1 MLPHAMS
8 SLASLNEGIMEEK
21 KDIPTQQQKADV
33 KVEDATTRLSSDEL
47 SKIAG
52 GVLRRGGD
60 DDLDDLEV
68 ER

>member
-1 MLPHAMS
+1 MA
-8 SLASLNEGIMEEK
+8 
-21 KDIPTQQQKADV
+21 
-33 KVEDATTRLSSDEL
+33 DATDDKKVPAQAVATREGQPAPTPTEVDDEQL
-47 SKIAG
+47 AAVVG

>member
-1 MLPHAMS
+1 MPS
-8 SLASLNEGIMEEK
+8 TPDEK
-21 KDIPTQQQKADV
+21 KLPAQDARKAVAQPAPEPSEVD
-33 KVEDATTRLSSDEL
+33 DEQL
-47 SKIAG
+47 AAVVG

>member
-1 MLPHAMS
+1 MADTTDEKKVPAQVAAAKEGQPTPTPTEVDDEQ
-8 SLASLNEGIMEEK
+8 LAS
-21 KDIPTQQQKADV
+21 V
-33 KVEDATTRLSSDEL
+33 V
-47 SKIAG
+47 G